1 MNDII
6 REKLKSLN
14 YDLVKDKALFV
25 SKLTNELLVMKI
37 NEIEALEKIQNK
49 PLNKIDKNVVVKCCI
64 IRDNKILDALVDV
77 SLDDIWFTDRMVYSD
92 GRSFIRLL
100 D

>member
-14 YDLVKDKALFV
+14 YDMVKNKALFV
-25 SKLTNELLVMKI
+25 SKLTNELLVIDIKA
-37 NEIEALEKIQNK
+37 IEDLEKAHNQ
-49 PLNKIDKNVVVKCCI
+49 PLNKIDKNIAIKCRI